1 MDSYDYSIDEMTKI
15 LVYRMKYGVRISDED
30 ILLIAGSFF
39 DKHEKNYEAKKLC
52 FLENIHRIL
61 GK

>member
-15 LVYRMKYGVRISDED
+15 LVYLMKYGVRISDED

-39 DKHEKNYEAKKLC
+39 DKHEKDYEVKKLS

>member
-1 MDSYDYSIDEMTKI
+1 MVSSDYSIDEMTKI
-15 LVYRMKYGVRISDED
+15 IVYLMKYGVQISDKD

-39 DKHEKNYEAKKLC
+39 DKHEKNYESKKLS

-61 GK
+61 GR

>member
-15 LVYRMKYGVRISDED
+15 LVYLMKYGVRISDED

-39 DKHEKNYEAKKLC
+39 NQNDKNC
-52 FLENIHRIL
+52 
-61 GK
+61 

>member
-1 MDSYDYSIDEMTKI
+1 MFSDDYSIYEMTKI
-15 LVYRMKYGVRISDED
+15 LVYLMKYAVHISDED
-30 ILLIAGSFF
+30 ILQIAGSFF
-39 DKHEKNYEAKKLC
+39 DKHEKNYEAKKLS

>member
-1 MDSYDYSIDEMTKI
+1 MYSYDYSIDEMTKI
-15 LVYRMKYGVRISDED
+15 LVYLMKYGVRISDED

-39 DKHEKNYEAKKLC
+39 DKHEKDYEVMKLS